1 MLGERQIAARFSRR
15 TCGYACA
22 VDIVFIAIIA
32 LGTLTTIVGLAGL
45 AILGPRQKRIATEVR
60 TMDSVRRRALVAM
73 AQAHSR
79 ARH

>member
-1 MLGERQIAARFSRR
+1 MPSGFSRR

-22 VDIVFIAIIA
+22 VDIVFLAIVA
-32 LGTLTTIVGLAGL
+32 LGTLATIVGIAGL
-45 AILGPRQKRIATEVR
+45 AILGPRQKRTATEVR
-60 TMDSVRRRALVAM
+60 TMDSVRRRALVSM